1 MTHVE
6 DFSAVGKQRVRTI
19 WISDVHLGTRDCQA
33 EKLAGFLKEYECD
46 QLYLVGDI
54 IDGWRLRKSM
64 YWPQSHTNVIRRI
77 LTMSKRGTRVTY
89 VTGNHDEFLRRYATL
104 NIGNIRL
111 VDEAE
116 HVTADGRKLLVI
128 HGDQFDVI
136 TRCHRWLAFLG
147 DYAYEFSLRLNRWLN
162 YWRSRY
168 GYGYW
173 SLSGYLK
180 HRVKKA
186 VNFISEFEEALA
198 HECRK
203 RDLQGVVCGHIHH
216 AEIREVNGISYH
228 NCGDWVESCTALI
241 EQWDGSIA
249 QYNWAESEALG
260 EVEVEATEEVLPLP
274 VTLIK

>member
-1 MTHVE
+1 MTQSE
-6 DFSAVGKQRVRTI
+6 EFPEVGKQRVRTI

-77 LTMSKRGTRVTY
+77 LTLAKRGTKVVY
-89 VTGNHDEFLRRYATL
+89 VTGNHDEFLRRYGTL
-104 NIGNIRL
+104 NIGNLLL

-116 HVTADGRKLLVI
+116 HRTADGRRLLVI
-128 HGDQFDVI
+128 HGDLFDVI
-136 TRCHRWLAFLG
+136 TRYHRWLAFLG
-147 DYAYEFSLRLNRWLN
+147 DNAYEFSLRLNRWLN
-162 YWRSRY
+162 YWRSRC

-186 VNFISEFEEALA
+186 VNFISDFEDALA

-203 RDLQGVVCGHIHH
+203 RDFDGVVCGHIHH
-216 AEIREVNGISYH
+216 AEIRQVKGITYH
-228 NCGDWVESCTALI
+228 NCGDWVESCSALI
-241 EQWDGSIA
+241 EHWDGSI
-249 QYNWAESEALG
+249 QLYRWSEAAASQESTLDSIDKVP
-260 EVEVEATEEVLPLP
+260 EVV
-274 VTLIK
+274 